1 MLFRNH
7 YRCPHCDHQWADVWS
22 AQCDDDCPNCG
33 ERHISPFE
41 SDDAEEENNVEVRT

>member
-7 YRCPHCDHQWADVWS
+7 YRCPRCGHQWADEWS
-22 AQCDDDCPNCG
+22 AQCDDDCPNCDA
-33 ERHISPFE
+33 RHISPFE